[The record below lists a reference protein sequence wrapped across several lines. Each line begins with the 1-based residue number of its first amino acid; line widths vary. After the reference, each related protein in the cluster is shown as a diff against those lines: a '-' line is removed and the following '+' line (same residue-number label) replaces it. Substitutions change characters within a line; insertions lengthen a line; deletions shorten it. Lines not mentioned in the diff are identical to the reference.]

1 MAAAEL
7 TETRVGALGQVVTIT
22 GKAVK
27 IGIYTATKATQND
40 WVILGDFEVVQE
52 LLACY
57 TTSSGART
65 AEAYTIDTSTTNKV
79 TLTSATT
86 NPVSIVAIGY

>member
-27 IGIYTATKATQND
+27 VGLYTATKATQND
-40 WVILGDFEVVQE
+40 WVILGDFDTILEAVV
-52 LLACY
+52 Y
-57 TTSSGART
+57 TVSSGART
-65 AEAYTIDTSTTNKV
+65 AEDFTIDITTTNKV

-86 NPVSIVAIGY
+86 GSVSIVAIGY